1 MYGLESAT
9 ERDTYISYAYD
20 LYRNESFFVDIP
32 WYYQPM
38 QPLNSPINIHARV
51 SFFRYNPYRG
61 LTMLHYN
68 PLDMRLYFFDAGKL
82 LSVNVRTDE
91 DEYAEEEEID
101 ESDEGKN
108 EYEGEAIK
116 GGRG

>member
-1 MYGLESAT
+1 
-9 ERDTYISYAYD
+9 
-20 LYRNESFFVDIP
+20 
-32 WYYQPM
+32 
-38 QPLNSPINIHARV
+38 
-51 SFFRYNPYRG
+51 
-61 LTMLHYN
+61 MLHYN

-101 ESDEGKN
+101 ESDAGKN